1 MYKIYRKGNY
11 LKIQDTKTNE
21 YFSEPIKN
29 VEVTRSNV
37 NETIYEIKGVERFK
51 GMYIKLSDLVT
62 ESGAAY
68 TESTWET
75 FYTENTGNFNGG
87 GTAPTTD
94 TVTNNSS
101 VPGAT
106 VGDALDTLKNT
117 AGFEVIS
124 PIDLSS
130 PAPTLPGIYIP
141 TQAGTYPNY
150 GGIVVDLTNKISRIV
165 WDGFIFREQVVDV
178 DVTNKADKTQLESKA
193 DLFTG
198 KNKFDKST
206 AVDGIY
212 MEPSGIQYSSASYGL
227 SDYIPV
233 VAGQSYV
240 ANSLFR
246 FSTYFDDANNVVS
259 GGLDTGTYFTVPS
272 LATKVRIS
280 YYASKKAGYQIE
292 LGLVSTSFENYKKT
306 ILESQIDSTGKI
318 EIGEKKLVHGDT
330 VFKALVQKVELSTG
344 KNIFNKA
351 IITTNAYMGENG
363 SQSASA
369 VYSYSDFLKIT
380 AGGNYKANKSMR
392 FTCYYDTNKVFLA
405 GGSGSPSTSFVAPV
419 NSAFVIVT
427 INNSDINEF
436 QLEKGTVSTSYALYK
451 DKVVAPENLEIFSSQ
466 IIKDTEIGADTFKL
480 FLPKEVCI
488 AVGRTIE
495 LYNSQVSW
503 CGNINDYSFVWS
515 GVGKSL
521 KRKWSC
527 TGVTVGN
534 STLTL
539 KVYNKNNILI
549 ATKTTTIK
557 VASNII
563 SIPFTICS
571 IGDSLTNSKPWTGEI
586 SVLSDSKISFVGTRN
601 FSTHE
606 GRSGAD
612 ASYYLGNNAYVYEMS
627 GYNGND
633 GRSQTLNPFWSPIT
647 SDVNFNYYKS
657 NYNQNPDKL
666 IIWLGTNGIAV
677 DPIANATNIKTF
689 IDKIRA
695 TGGANIKIFVVHTLF
710 RGNQNGIGVEE
721 GTDGYVVTES
731 YKLNEDLKVFNLQE
745 RLLADLGSYP
755 NLYMIPISTCHDSEF
770 NFGQVATPV
779 NPRATQ
785 IELMPSQATHPQ
797 LQGYNQIA
805 DIIFSSL
812 AVNL

>member
-1 MYKIYRKGNY
+1 MKKITFEDKIGIAPKQSRINQVWAEDINQIKEIVNY
-11 LKIQDTKTNE
+11 NAD
-21 YFSEPIKN
+21 N
-29 VEVTRSNV
+29 VYNTH
-37 NETIYEIKGVERFK
+37 I
-51 GMYIKLSDLVT
+51 
-62 ESGAAY
+62 GA
-68 TESTWET
+68 
-75 FYTENTGNFNGG
+75 
-87 GTAPTTD
+87 
-94 TVTNNSS
+94 V
-101 VPGAT
+101 
-106 VGDALDTLKNT
+106 
-117 AGFEVIS
+117 
-124 PIDLSS
+124 DLSS
-130 PAPTLPGIYIP
+130 TKPTVPGLYLP
-141 TQAGTYPNY
+141 TQSGTYTGWLDKN
-150 GGIVVDLTNKISRIV
+150 GVSIVVELNKSTTISLDAAGVFAVYGVSI
-165 WDGFIFREQVVDV
+165 
-178 DVTNKADKTQLESKA
+178 DVTGKADKTELANKA
-193 DLFTG
+193 DLQVG

-259 GGLDTGTYFTVPS
+259 GGLNTGISFTVPS

-280 YYASKKAGYQIE
+280 YFASNKAGYQIE

-306 ILESQIDSTGKI
+306 ILESQIDSSGKI
-318 EIGEKKLVHGDT
+318 ESGENRIVKGDIVFKELVH
-330 VFKALVQKVELSTG
+330 KAGLSTG

-380 AGGNYKANKSMR
+380 VGENYKANKSMR

-405 GGSGSPSTSFVAPV
+405 GGSGLPSTSFVAPV

-451 DKVVAPENLEIFSSQ
+451 DKVVAPENLQIFSSQ
-466 IIKDTEIGADTFKL
+466 IIKDTEADLDTFKL
-480 FLPKEVCI
+480 FLPKEICI

-495 LYNSQVSW
+495 LYNNQVSW

-527 TGVTVGN
+527 TGVTIGN

-549 ATKTTTIK
+549 ATKTTTVK
-557 VASNII
+557 VAINVLSTA
-563 SIPFTICS
+563 FTVCA
-571 IGDSLTNSKPWTGEI
+571 IGDSLSNSKPWTAEI
-586 SVLSDSKISFVGTRN
+586 TNLSNKITFVGTRG
-601 FSTHE
+601 SGTHE
-606 GRSGAD
+606 GRSGA
-612 ASYYLGNNAYVYEMS
+612 ASGYYLGNNVYDYEMS
-627 GYNGND
+627 GYNGID
-633 GRSQTLNPFWSPIT
+633 GRSQTLNPFWNPAT
-647 SDVNFNYYKS
+647 SDVDFSYYKS
-657 NYNQNPDKL
+657 NYTQNPGKL
-666 IIWLGTNGIAV
+666 IIWLGTNGASV
-677 DPIANATNIKTF
+677 DPTTNATNIKTF
-689 IDKIRA
+689 IDKIRL
-695 TGGANIKIFVVHTLF
+695 TGGSTIKIFVVHTLF

-721 GTDGYVVTES
+721 GSDGYVVTES

-745 RLLADLGSYP
+745 KLLADLNAYP
-755 NLYMIPISTCHDSEF
+755 NLYLVPVSTCHDSEN
-770 NFGQVATPV
+770 NFGQVVTPV

-785 IELMPSQATHPQ
+785 TELMPSQATHPQ

-812 AVNL
+812 VVNL